1 MEQREQIIGKSVPRV
16 DALDKVTG
24 AARYTADLCPPG
36 ALVARILHSTIANGR
51 VVKIDAAAAAAM
63 PGVVKVVTCFDV
75 PDIMFPTAGHPWSVE
90 ASHQDVADRKL
101 LNERVRYWGDDI
113 AAVVAVDEVT
123 AARAVKAIRVEYEE
137 YPPLVTVEQ
146 ALAPGAAPLHPEIC
160 PTNVLKQHSY
170 TSGDLESATAEPGL
184 THLHRTYVTQP
195 VQHCHLEPAVSFAY
209 MEGEKIVVVCATQIP
224 HITRRVVG
232 QALGLPWGRVRIVK
246 PYLGG
251 GFGNRQD
258 VLYEPL
264 NAYLSYILGGR
275 CVFLEASR
283 EEIFASTR
291 QRHAITFSY
300 DAWARG
306 DGTLVARDVTAWSQ
320 QGGYASH
327 GHAIVANA
335 TTYLRDIYQDEKA
348 LRTQAYTVYTNTGV
362 GGAMRGYGIPQACF
376 AADCMID
383 DLALQ
388 LQIDPLEMRLK
399 NMMRPGFIDP
409 GTGIAC
415 HSYGLADCIRRG
427 RQLINWDEKR
437 LEYAMQSGPLRHGV
451 GMAIFTYK
459 TGVYPISLETASCR
473 IVLNQD
479 GSLQLHLG
487 ATEIGQ
493 GGDTVFLQM
502 AAAATGFPF
511 ADIHIVSTQ
520 DTDTAPFDTGAYAS
534 RQTYVTGKAIKKTG
548 ALFRDK
554 LLAHAGRLLDITPQ
568 ALDIIGRNIVKKT
581 TQAPLISLAELAQN
595 AFYALDHTEHISA
608 EATSH
613 CMDNTFAFG
622 CCFVEIEVDMPLG
635 RIKPLRVV
643 NVHDSGVLINPQLA
657 EAQVHGGQSMGL
669 GYALAEELLYDEQ
682 GRLRNGN
689 LLDYKLPTTMDT
701 PRLKAAFVETADPTG
716 PFGNKALGEPPAI
729 PVAAAVRNALL
740 HATGV
745 AADALPMEPKRLVK
759 LFSERGLI

>member
-1 MEQREQIIGKSVPRV
+1 MGEESIIGKSVPRV

-36 ALVARILHSTIANGR
+36 ALVARILHSSIANGR
-51 VVKIDAAAAAAM
+51 VKRIDTAAAAAM
-63 PGVVKVVTCFDV
+63 PGVELVVTCFDV
-75 PDIMFPTAGHPWSVE
+75 PDIAFPTAGHPWSVE
-90 ASHQDVADRKL
+90 SAHQDVADRRL
-101 LNERVRYWGDDI
+101 LNSRVRYFGDEI

-123 AARAVKAIRVEYEE
+123 AERACRAIEVEYEE
-137 YPPLVTVEQ
+137 YPPYLTVEQ
-146 ALAPGAAPLHPEIC
+146 AMAADAMPLHPEIC
-160 PTNVLKQHSY
+160 PGNVLKEHSY
-170 TSGDLESATAEPGL
+170 SSGDLAAAQAEPGL
-184 THLHRTYVTQP
+184 LHLHRVYRTQP
-195 VQHCHLEPAVSFAY
+195 VQHCHIEPAVSFAY
-209 MEGEKIVVVCATQIP
+209 GEGGKIVVVSATQIP
-224 HITRRVVG
+224 HIMRRVVG
-232 QALGLPWGRVRIVK
+232 QALGLPWGQVHIIK

-264 NAYLSYILGGR
+264 NAYLSQRLNGR
-275 CVFLEASR
+275 CVLLEASR
-283 EEIFASTR
+283 EEVFACTR

-300 DAWARG
+300 HAWARP
-306 DGTLVARDVTAWSQ
+306 DGTLVARDITAWSQ

-335 TTYLRDIYQDEKA
+335 TTFLRDIYQDEQA
-348 LRTQAYTVYTNTGV
+348 LATKAYTVYTNTGA
-362 GGAMRGYGIPQACF
+362 GGAMRGYGIPQGCF
-376 AADCMID
+376 AADCMMD
-383 DLALQ
+383 DLAQALG
-388 LQIDPLEMRLK
+388 LDPILIREK
-399 NMMRPGFIDP
+399 NMMRPGFVDP

-415 HSYGLADCIRRG
+415 QSYGLADCIRRG
-427 RQLINWDEKR
+427 RELSDWDR
-437 LEYAMQSGPLRHGV
+437 LRRAYAQQSGPLRRGI

-473 IVLNQD
+473 MVLNQD
-479 GSLQLHLG
+479 GTLQLHLG

-502 AAAATGFPF
+502 ASAATGIPF

-520 DTDTAPFDTGAYAS
+520 DTDIAPFDTGAYAS

-548 ALFRDK
+548 GLLREKLF
-554 LLAHAGRLLDITPQ
+554 AYAARLLGCDAAQ
-568 ALDIIGRNIVKKT
+568 LQLCGRQIVS
-581 TQAPLISLAELAQN
+581 AAGEPLISLADLAQN
-595 AFYALDHTEHISA
+595 AFYGLDYSEHITA

-613 CMDNTFAFG
+613 CADNTFAFG
-622 CCFVEIEVDMPLG
+622 CCFAEIEVDLPLG
-635 RIKPLRVV
+635 RIRPLKVI

-669 GYALAEELLYDEQ
+669 GYALSEEMLYDEK

-689 LLDYKLPTTMDT
+689 LLDYKLPTALDT
-701 PRLKAAFVETADPTG
+701 PPLCVDFVQTVDPSG

-729 PVAAAVRNALL
+729 PVAPAIRNALL

-745 AADALPMEPKRLVK
+745 AVDELPLEPKRLVR
-759 LFSERGLI
+759 LFQERGLI